1 MSVNTESNHNSSNSQ
16 DLLISVPQKE
26 EFQSYFT
33 FCGHKRRFPIGE
45 NAGGLIV
52 TTFLIIIPSFLYM
65 TINFSLGMSRIDS
78 VEELK
83 GKVNSSTYIV
93 FSVVSIIT
101 LILALISFYDVATS
115 IPGYQTGKK
124 ITQEEF
130 QKAQPTLTLGK
141 STIILKRCPTCEIVR
156 DIRTFHCQYCNK
168 CVERHDHHCGYV
180 SNCIG
185 KNNLVKFYIFLY
197 VTFIHIS
204 FVEVTSVYSLVTL
217 YAQTTDDMI
226 TIFSVFTGILCVFVG
241 FFFVFLLVMIVQHTF
256 QISQNETTNEGIRNK
271 YDASA
276 YNRGC
281 CDNWKDVCCIK
292 DKQDEYYFEV

>member
-130 QKAQPTLTLGK
+130 QKAINWISIKLNLDNHVYGFGK
-141 STIILKRCPTCEIVR
+141 QE
-156 DIRTFHCQYCNK
+156 
-168 CVERHDHHCGYV
+168 
-180 SNCIG
+180 
-185 KNNLVKFYIFLY
+185 
-197 VTFIHIS
+197 
-204 FVEVTSVYSLVTL
+204 
-217 YAQTTDDMI
+217 
-226 TIFSVFTGILCVFVG
+226 
-241 FFFVFLLVMIVQHTF
+241 
-256 QISQNETTNEGIRNK
+256 QISDWEFIKKYKKNKKVKPKDKILVPYDKNILNIFQHFYCQSWIEEGISVETMKK
-271 YDASA
+271 Y
-276 YNRGC
+276 N
-281 CDNWKDVCCIK
+281 IL
-292 DKQDEYYFEV
+292 